1 MFKKTK
7 NAQKFLVET
16 EVGKEFAVNYSSQLF
31 KTPNTSKGKVYKFSD
46 LITYTI
52 YASGSKTNLLEIEKR
67 LKAREDYLAYESFT
81 SLWIEV
87 LVRSED
93 KTEEN
98 VQKIIFYT
106 SPIYAGEPQRRKY
119 VKEACRISEI
129 LEKILSEQKNSS
141 Q

>member
-1 MFKKTK
+1 MFKKAEK
-7 NAQKFLVET
+7 KFIPE
-16 EVGKEFAVNYSSQLF
+16 EEIGKEIAVNYTSQLI
-31 KTPNTSKGKVYKFSD
+31 KIPNTSKGKVYKFSD
-46 LITYTI
+46 LTSYTI

-87 LVRSED
+87 SVCS
-93 KTEEN
+93 EEN
-98 VQKIIFYT
+98 VQKIVFYT

-129 LEKILSEQKNSS
+129 FEKILSEQKNSS